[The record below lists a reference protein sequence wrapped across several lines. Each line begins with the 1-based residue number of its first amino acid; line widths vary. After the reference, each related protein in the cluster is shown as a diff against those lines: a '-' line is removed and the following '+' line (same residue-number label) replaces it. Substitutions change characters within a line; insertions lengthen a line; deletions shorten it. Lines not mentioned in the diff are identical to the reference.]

1 MSLTILQANITLD
14 VYNHDVATKPVIK
27 SIALDDNTRYVLA
40 EITYGGERYD
50 IGSGSSVQLIVI
62 RPDKVGVQVIGQPQE
77 IVIGVEDET
86 PVTVY
91 GAYAELDQP
100 AIAVAGT
107 LLGQFKITDGDQIL
121 RTQIFKI
128 NNGEALDADEWA
140 GQYDGYNLD
149 ELVQTVNDSNAR
161 VGAMEADV
169 SQIKEDLSDIGTSGI
184 VGDGTTDVTADIL
197 SALTA
202 NKVCT
207 LGKGTFLIDG
217 LVMPDGTTLRGS
229 GDATKLLYKP
239 LVSGSAIKMGS
250 RCAVKD
256 ITLYGDVADINIPTS
271 SEGGSEGT
279 VNYIGQRTDGDGY
292 VKYLLTEAL
301 PAGTYHINVTVT
313 SDSNETGVYLRV
325 LPSESYSGA
334 NIIMTQPIVKDTPT
348 IVTVDST
355 SEIRSIWIFAKSSAS
370 ASKGLTVSVSSIS
383 MVTYQSDLIGNRHG
397 IEWSGSDVEFGVI
410 DHCRIERF
418 TGSAIL
424 AMDTGTP
431 IDNNLAV
438 SNCFIRNCI
447 VGVYIRRDSEFA
459 KIMNCTIVRGYYG
472 ILCRGGNNNISNC
485 GIDGNVIGVQLD
497 ADEGHNG
504 GHGVISGCSINHS
517 GGNAGYGLIIKDSG
531 REMVSGC
538 NIMMS
543 KVRLENSNGNVING
557 CGFKDTTW
565 EIIGGACSVFANCMV
580 NTDGISIV
588 VENNTRHKI
597 VNCFT
602 RGGEVVTS

>member
-1 MSLTILQANITLD
+1 MALTTIETNIILD
-14 VYNHDVATKPVIK
+14 VYDHDGTRPSMK
-27 SIALDDNTRYVLA
+27 SIALDDNTRYVFARL
-40 EITYGGERYD
+40 TYQGATYD
-50 IGSGSSVQLIVI
+50 IGSTATVKLVII
-62 RPDKVGVQVIGQPQE
+62 RPDKVGAQVAGEAKEIQMGQ
-77 IVIGVEDET
+77 EDESI
-86 PVTVY
+86 VTIY

-100 AIAVAGT
+100 AIAVSGT
-107 LLGQFKITDGDQIL
+107 LLGQFIITSGDQIL
-121 RTQIFKI
+121 RSQIFSI

-149 ELVQTVNDSNAR
+149 ELVEKVDNA
-161 VGAMEADV
+161 VEKVDGMETDV
-169 SQIKEDLSDIGTSGI
+169 SDLKSGI
-184 VGDGTTDVTADIL
+184 GGIGVANIEGDGTTDVTDAIL
-197 SALTA
+197 SVLEDSGI
-202 NKVCT
+202 CT
-207 LGKGTFLIDG
+207 LGEGTYVVDG
-217 LVMPDGTTLRGS
+217 LVMPNGTTLQGV
-229 GDATKLLYKP
+229 GDATKLLHKP

-250 RCAVKD
+250 RCTVKNL
-256 ITLYGDVADINIPTS
+256 TLYGDTADITIPTS
-271 SEGGSEGT
+271 SEGGTEGT
-279 VNYIGQRTDGDGY
+279 VNYIGEQTVGDGY
-292 VKYLLTEAL
+292 VKYLLTQAL

-313 SDSNETGVYLRV
+313 SDSDENGVYLRV

-370 ASKGLTVSVSSIS
+370 ASKGLTVTVSNIS
-383 MVTYQSDLIGNRHG
+383 LVTYQSDLIGNRHG
-397 IEWSGSDVEFGVI
+397 IEWSGSEVEFGII
-410 DHCRIERF
+410 DNCRIEHF
-418 TGSAIL
+418 SGSAIL

-447 VGVYIRRDSEFA
+447 VGIYVRRDSEFA
-459 KIMNCTIVRGYYG
+459 KIANCTIVRNYFG

-485 GIDGNVIGVQLD
+485 GIDGNVVGVQLD

-517 GGNAGYGLIIKDSG
+517 GGNTGYGLIIKDAG

-543 KVRLENSNGNVING
+543 KVRVENSNGNVIDG

-565 EIIGGACSVFANCMV
+565 EIIGGACSVFSNCMV

>member
-1 MSLTILQANITLD
+1 MALTTIETNIILD
-14 VYNHDVATKPVIK
+14 VYDHDGTRPSMK
-27 SIALDDNTRYVLA
+27 SIALDNNTRYVFARL
-40 EITYGGERYD
+40 TYQGETYD
-50 IGSGSSVQLIVI
+50 IGSTATVKLVII
-62 RPDKVGVQVIGQPQE
+62 RPDKVGAQVAGEAKEIQMGQ
-77 IVIGVEDET
+77 EDESL
-86 PVTVY
+86 VTIY

-107 LLGQFKITDGDQIL
+107 LLGQFIITSGDQIL
-121 RTQIFKI
+121 RSQIFSI

-149 ELVQTVNDSNAR
+149 ELVENVDNA
-161 VGAMEADV
+161 VAKVDGMESDV
-169 SQIKEDLSDIGTSGI
+169 SDLKSGI
-184 VGDGTTDVTADIL
+184 GGIGVANIEGDGTTDVTDAIL
-197 SALTA
+197 SVLEDSG
-202 NKVCT
+202 VCT
-207 LGKGTFLIDG
+207 LGEGTYLIDG
-217 LVMPDGTTLRGS
+217 LVMPNGTTLQGV
-229 GDATKLLYKP
+229 GDATKLLHKP

-250 RCAVKD
+250 RCTVKNL
-256 ITLYGDVADINIPTS
+256 TLYGDTADITIPTS
-271 SEGGSEGT
+271 SEGGTEGT
-279 VNYIGQRTDGDGY
+279 VNYIGEQTVGDGY
-292 VKYLLTEAL
+292 VKYLLTQAL

-313 SDSNETGVYLRV
+313 SDSDENGVYLRV
-325 LPSESYSGA
+325 LPRESYSGA
-334 NIIMTQPIVKDTPT
+334 SIIMTQYVTKDTPT
-348 IVTVDST
+348 TITVDST
-355 SEIRSIWIFAKSSAS
+355 SEIRSIWIFTKSSAS
-370 ASKGLTVSVSSIS
+370 ASKGFTVTVSNIS
-383 MVTYQSDLIGNRHG
+383 LVTYQSDLIGNRHG
-397 IEWSGSDVEFGVI
+397 IEWSGSEVEFGII
-410 DHCRIERF
+410 DNCRIEHF
-418 TGSAIL
+418 SGSAIL

-447 VGVYIRRDSEFA
+447 VGIYVRRDSEFA
-459 KIMNCTIVRGYYG
+459 KIANCTIVRNYFG

-485 GIDGNVIGVQLD
+485 GIDGNVVGVQLD

-517 GGNAGYGLIIKDSG
+517 GGNTGYGLIIKDAG

-543 KVRLENSNGNVING
+543 KVRVENSNGNVING
-557 CGFKDTTW
+557 CGFKDTVW